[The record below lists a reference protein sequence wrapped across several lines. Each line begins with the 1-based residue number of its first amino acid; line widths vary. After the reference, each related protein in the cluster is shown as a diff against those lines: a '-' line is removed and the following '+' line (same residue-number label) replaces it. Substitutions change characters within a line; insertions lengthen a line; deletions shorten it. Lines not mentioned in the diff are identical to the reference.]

1 MSKYF
6 AKILGNDPESLQM
19 IAALSSGAKVKVSD
33 IKYLASNKVFL
44 LSIERMNKEK
54 EQDDKKNS
62 VMRFDFI
69 NKVKSKNIDQSKQEN
84 ILELLSID
92 YLKNNNDYEI
102 ILSFNN
108 NAQIV
113 LSSDTLECRLED
125 QSNIKFMKILN
136 AQTKNFYS
144 ELDKIISKRNKIDFK
159 TLKT

>member
-1 MSKYF
+1 MSKYL

-33 IKYLASNKVFL
+33 IKYLSSNKVFL

-54 EQDDKKNS
+54 EQENNKINS
-62 VMRFDFI
+62 ILRFDFI
-69 NKVKSKNIDQSKQEN
+69 TQSKSKNIDQSRQEM

-92 YLKNNNDYEI
+92 YLKNNDDYEI
-102 ILSFNN
+102 TLIFNN

-125 QSNIKFMKILN
+125 QSNI
-136 AQTKNFYS
+136 
-144 ELDKIISKRNKIDFK
+144 
-159 TLKT
+159 

>member
-6 AKILGNDPESLQM
+6 AKILGNDQESLRM

-33 IKYLASNKVFL
+33 IKYLSSNKVFL

-54 EQDDKKNS
+54 EQDDNKINS
-62 VMRFDFI
+62 VLRFDFI
-69 NKVKSKNIDQSKQEN
+69 TQSKSKNIDQSRQEM

-92 YLKNNNDYEI
+92 YLKNNDDYEI
-102 ILSFNN
+102 TLIFNN

-125 QSNIKFMKILN
+125 QSNI
-136 AQTKNFYS
+136 
-144 ELDKIISKRNKIDFK
+144 
-159 TLKT
+159 

>member
-1 MSKYF
+1 MSKYL

-33 IKYLASNKVFL
+33 IKYLSSNKVFL

-54 EQDDKKNS
+54 EQDDKKINS
-62 VMRFDFI
+62 ILRFDFI
-69 NKVKSKNIDQSKQEN
+69 TASKSKNIDQSRQEM

-92 YLKNNNDYEI
+92 YLKNNDDYEI
-102 ILSFNN
+102 TLIFNN

-125 QSNIKFMKILN
+125 QSNI
-136 AQTKNFYS
+136 
-144 ELDKIISKRNKIDFK
+144 
-159 TLKT
+159 

>member
-1 MSKYF
+1 MSKYL

-33 IKYLASNKVFL
+33 IKYLSSNKVFL

-54 EQDDKKNS
+54 EQDDTKINS
-62 VMRFDFI
+62 VLRFDFI
-69 NKVKSKNIDQSKQEN
+69 TQSKSKNIDQSKQEM

-92 YLKNNNDYEI
+92 YLKNNEDYEI
-102 ILSFNN
+102 TLIFNN

-125 QSNIKFMKILN
+125 QSNI
-136 AQTKNFYS
+136 
-144 ELDKIISKRNKIDFK
+144 
-159 TLKT
+159 

>member
-1 MSKYF
+1 MSKYL

-54 EQDDKKNS
+54 EQDDKKINS
-62 VMRFDFI
+62 VLRFDFI
-69 NKVKSKNIDQSKQEN
+69 TQSKSKNIDQSKQEM

-92 YLKNNNDYEI
+92 YLKNNDDYEI
-102 ILSFNN
+102 TLIFNN
-108 NAQIV
+108 NAQII

-125 QSNIKFMKILN
+125 QFNI
-136 AQTKNFYS
+136 
-144 ELDKIISKRNKIDFK
+144 
-159 TLKT
+159 

>member
-125 QSNIKFMKILN
+125 QSNI
-136 AQTKNFYS
+136 
-144 ELDKIISKRNKIDFK
+144 
-159 TLKT
+159 